1 MSRPTVIFSAAAFS
15 PINAGDVAAVA
26 SFISAT
32 LAHIAS
38 LRQEQR
44 HEAAERSLCGL
55 RRLAR
60 TIEAQAAVH
69 GYMPAILFGDLFA
82 AIEAAQ

>member
-1 MSRPTVIFSAAAFS
+1 MSAA
-15 PINAGDVAAVA
+15 PGINAGDVAAVA
-26 SFISAT
+26 RFVPAT

-38 LRQEQR
+38 LRREQR

-60 TIEAQAAVH
+60 TIRSEAAIH
-69 GYMPAILFGDLFA
+69 GYMPEILFGDLFE
-82 AIEAAQ
+82 AIEAAQW

>member
-1 MSRPTVIFSAAAFS
+1 MTID
-15 PINAGDVAAVA
+15 AGDVLATERFIAAT
-26 SFISAT
+26 I
-32 LAHIAS
+32 AHIAS
-38 LRQEQR
+38 LRRGQR

-69 GYMPAILFGDLFA
+69 GYLPAILFGDLFE